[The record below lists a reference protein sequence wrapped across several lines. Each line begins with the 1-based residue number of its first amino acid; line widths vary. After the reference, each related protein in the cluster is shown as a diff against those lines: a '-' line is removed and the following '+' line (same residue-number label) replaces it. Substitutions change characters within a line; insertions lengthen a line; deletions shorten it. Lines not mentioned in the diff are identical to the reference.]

1 MIYCLI
7 ALLAFS
13 TAVNGQD
20 CGGDNTL
27 GCMDDT
33 ECATFGAGIT
43 CDRAAP
49 TDVLGCCNVP
59 TTTTAAVTTTVAAA
73 CVDLTNP
80 STGVSD
86 CPSMRGYCNN
96 TIYNALMQIQYYVPD
111 QCMTNALLQPQ
122 YLVDNAFKI
131 CPTYAVEGEAVAR
144 LYIISVI
151 FPNGTYRAFANDQT
165 MRWDQQKALY
175 TIRYVNGGVT
185 FFDEPIY
192 AATCAFIK
200 DDLRPYPLDACAGN
214 YITRLLATKNNKL
227 LTYSATTS
235 MILHCRAGLWI
246 QAAVPTATNYN
257 SWEVSAGACYR

>member
-1 MIYCLI
+1 MRV
-7 ALLAFS
+7 ALLLVQSLFVEA
-13 TAVNGQD
+13 TAICFMHV
-20 CGGDNTL
+20 TKY
-27 GCMDDT
+27 
-33 ECATFGAGIT
+33 
-43 CDRAAP
+43 
-49 TDVLGCCNVP
+49 NVS
-59 TTTTAAVTTTVAAA
+59 A
-73 CVDLTNP
+73 D
-80 STGVSD
+80 
-86 CPSMRGYCNN
+86 
-96 TIYNALMQIQYYVPD
+96 YVPD

-200 DDLRPYPLDACAGN
+200 DDLSNACPCTDLPTEPQTAADFTDVIPVRPYPLDACAGN

-257 SWEVSAGACYR
+257 SWEVSAGACYHRNVIDGVYRKGIVVISATSLMQYKVM